1 MKLKIVISLLLGC
14 IAMNYLITSKVSA
27 EALKNEEFE
36 KLSIDEGLSNEH
48 VTAVFQDSKGYM
60 WIGTKDGLNRF
71 DGERT
76 KIYNCSTNDN
86 TLSSTYIEAIQ
97 EDSYGNIWVGTDNG
111 LDIIVRDTD
120 TIIRM
125 KDQKEDKFNL
135 GELEITSLLNNDNEE
150 NIMWVGTED
159 GLMKIDIESETIEA
173 FYHDKNNK
181 NSLTNSSITCLE
193 QGEDSS
199 IWVGTKQGVNLIDK
213 NKNIYNNEI
222 LTYKN
227 ELFVYDIEHDNSGK
241 IWISTKAGIFI
252 SDSNKKQREFIW
264 IINENSIKRYDIK
277 EKKINKIYYSKSKNI
292 YSNNDSVLVD
302 SEGNA
307 WISSSNGINKYLN
320 YKKTHAS
327 NKCCD
332 YETYLSGYAITSIY
346 EDFNG
351 TIWVGSEKGVYIL
364 NNQNQFNNYDHSENI
379 VSIIPCNGYIWIAT
393 KYKGI
398 YIIDA
403 SDNSVVSKINT
414 DDDRFN
420 LNNEYIKGLYKI
432 NDKYV
437 VVSTN
442 KEVITFDAEK
452 LSHTKELQSK
462 SYPSELNYIYS
473 DKEYI
478 WLAYTTGFYSYD
490 MKTGKKIDYSEDLIE
505 SNINPTSINYILPD
519 YKDENILWLGGTD
532 NGLVKYHKKKG
543 VIEQYK
549 HDSSD
554 KNSLINDYINCM
566 TFDNSGNLWIGTN
579 IGLSKFDTKKEA
591 FTSYTTAEG
600 LTNNFINSI
609 LVDNNDDLWI
619 STNKGLNKYDMK
631 QRHFIKFTKMD
642 GVNEY
647 QFNLSSALKNED
659 GYIMFGSTS
668 GITYFNPDDI
678 VNHEIHENKV
688 VIGDI
693 LVDGNKVIYDG
704 NELTLEYDNKNL
716 YIDYFVPNYENL
728 NNITYEY
735 MIEGIDSDWIYTEDR
750 NFLGIRTL
758 KPGKYTVKIRAKDGC
773 GNITKETRIN
783 IRVKNT
789 IWKTPLAYLTYIVI
803 VLAIITYILNYA
815 QILHKLVNK
824 KTKSLNVQLE
834 ENKKL
839 SAEIIGKEK
848 FKNNYFVNL
857 SHELRTPINVII
869 STVQLINSLNGDK
882 SMSGERL
889 EGYMDIIVRNCNNLL
904 KIINDIIDSS
914 KIETGQ
920 YKINRKNN
928 DIVYIVEEAALNMS
942 KYIEKKGLK
951 LIIDP
956 DIEEKI
962 IYCDDTEIERCITNL
977 LSNAVK
983 FTPEGGEIRVYIKE
997 VENNIEITVEDTGI
1011 GVSKEDQEF
1020 IFKRFSQVEGTGV
1033 TKATSSGIGLA
1044 LVKLVSELHGG
1055 YVRLESEVNKGSKF
1069 TIVLP
1074 DIVEDTVCNNEI

>member
-36 KLSIDEGLSNEH
+36 RLSIDEGLSNEH

-150 NIMWVGTED
+150 DIMWVGTED

-241 IWISTKAGIFI
+241 IWISTKEGIFI

-320 YKKTHAS
+320 YKKRYAS

-398 YIIDA
+398 YI
-403 SDNSVVSKINT
+403 
-414 DDDRFN
+414 
-420 LNNEYIKGLYKI
+420 
-432 NDKYV
+432 
-437 VVSTN
+437 
-442 KEVITFDAEK
+442 
-452 LSHTKELQSK
+452 
-462 SYPSELNYIYS
+462 
-473 DKEYI
+473 
-478 WLAYTTGFYSYD
+478 
-490 MKTGKKIDYSEDLIE
+490 
-505 SNINPTSINYILPD
+505 
-519 YKDENILWLGGTD
+519 
-532 NGLVKYHKKKG
+532 
-543 VIEQYK
+543 
-549 HDSSD
+549 
-554 KNSLINDYINCM
+554 
-566 TFDNSGNLWIGTN
+566 
-579 IGLSKFDTKKEA
+579 
-591 FTSYTTAEG
+591 
-600 LTNNFINSI
+600 
-609 LVDNNDDLWI
+609 
-619 STNKGLNKYDMK
+619 
-631 QRHFIKFTKMD
+631 
-642 GVNEY
+642 
-647 QFNLSSALKNED
+647 
-659 GYIMFGSTS
+659 
-668 GITYFNPDDI
+668 
-678 VNHEIHENKV
+678 
-688 VIGDI
+688 
-693 LVDGNKVIYDG
+693 
-704 NELTLEYDNKNL
+704 
-716 YIDYFVPNYENL
+716 
-728 NNITYEY
+728 
-735 MIEGIDSDWIYTEDR
+735 
-750 NFLGIRTL
+750 
-758 KPGKYTVKIRAKDGC
+758 
-773 GNITKETRIN
+773 
-783 IRVKNT
+783 
-789 IWKTPLAYLTYIVI
+789 
-803 VLAIITYILNYA
+803 
-815 QILHKLVNK
+815 
-824 KTKSLNVQLE
+824 
-834 ENKKL
+834 
-839 SAEIIGKEK
+839 
-848 FKNNYFVNL
+848 
-857 SHELRTPINVII
+857 
-869 STVQLINSLNGDK
+869 
-882 SMSGERL
+882 
-889 EGYMDIIVRNCNNLL
+889 
-904 KIINDIIDSS
+904 
-914 KIETGQ
+914 
-920 YKINRKNN
+920 
-928 DIVYIVEEAALNMS
+928 
-942 KYIEKKGLK
+942 
-951 LIIDP
+951 
-956 DIEEKI
+956 
-962 IYCDDTEIERCITNL
+962 
-977 LSNAVK
+977 
-983 FTPEGGEIRVYIKE
+983 
-997 VENNIEITVEDTGI
+997 
-1011 GVSKEDQEF
+1011 
-1020 IFKRFSQVEGTGV
+1020 
-1033 TKATSSGIGLA
+1033 
-1044 LVKLVSELHGG
+1044 
-1055 YVRLESEVNKGSKF
+1055 
-1069 TIVLP
+1069 
-1074 DIVEDTVCNNEI
+1074 

>member
-1 MKLKIVISLLLGC
+1 MKLKIIISLLLGC
-14 IAMNYLITSKVSA
+14 TVMHSFMTSKVSA
-27 EALKNEEFE
+27 EALKNEQFE
-36 KLSIDEGLSNEH
+36 RLSIDEGLSNEH
-48 VTAVFQDSKGYM
+48 ITAIFQDSKGYM

-76 KIYNCSTNDN
+76 KIYNCSTDEN
-86 TLSSTYIEAIQ
+86 TLSSTYIEAIE
-97 EDSYGNIWVGTDNG
+97 EDSFGNIWVGTDNG

-150 NIMWVGTED
+150 NIMWVGTEN
-159 GLMKIDIESETIEA
+159 GLMKINIENETIEL
-173 FYHDKNNK
+173 FHHDKNNK

-193 QGEDSS
+193 QGEDNS
-199 IWVGTKQGVNLIDK
+199 IWVGTKSGVNLIDK
-213 NKNIYNNEI
+213 NKNISYNETLI
-222 LTYKN
+222 YKN
-227 ELFVYDIEHDNSGK
+227 KLFINNIEYDDSGK
-241 IWISTKAGIFI
+241 VWVCTKEGIFI
-252 SDSNKKQREFIW
+252 VNSSRNQRESIW
-264 IINENSIKRYDIK
+264 MLDEKYVRRYDTK
-277 EKKINKIYYSKSKNI
+277 EEKTHILNKNKNKDIY
-292 YSNNDSVLVD
+292 NNNSVLVD
-302 SEGNA
+302 SKGNA
-307 WISSSNGINKYLN
+307 WISSSNGIKKYLEYEN
-320 YKKTHAS
+320 IDILNSHI
-327 NKCCD
+327 D
-332 YETYLSGYAITSIY
+332 YDTYLSDYAITSIY

-351 TIWVGSEKGVYIL
+351 TVWVGSENGAYIL
-364 NNQNQFNNYDHSENI
+364 SNQKQFNSYYKENI
-379 VSIIPCNGYIWIAT
+379 VSIQQCNGYIWIAT

-398 YIIDA
+398 YIIDT
-403 SDNSVVSKINT
+403 SNNSVISKINT
-414 DDDRFN
+414 DDTGFN
-420 LNNEYIKGLYKI
+420 LNNAYIKDLYKI
-432 NDKYV
+432 NDKYI

-442 KEVITFDAEK
+442 KETITFDVEDFPY
-452 LSHTKELQSK
+452 TEELRTQ

-473 DKEYI
+473 DNEYI
-478 WLAYTTGFYSYD
+478 WLAYTTGFYSYSI
-490 MKTGKKIDYSEDLIE
+490 KTGTKIDYSEDLME
-505 SNINPTSINYILPD
+505 SNINPKSIYYILPD
-519 YKDENILWLGGTD
+519 YKDENILWLCGTE

-543 VIEQYK
+543 VIQQYK
-549 HDSSD
+549 HDSSN

-579 IGLSKFDTKKEA
+579 IGLSKFDTKKKI
-591 FTSYTTAEG
+591 FTSYTIVEG

-609 LVDNNDDLWI
+609 LVDNNDNLWI
-619 STNKGLNKYDMK
+619 STNKGLNKYDIK
-631 QRHFIKFTKMD
+631 KGYFIKFAKMD
-642 GVNEY
+642 GINGY
-647 QFNLSSALKNED
+647 QFNLNSALKKED
-659 GYIMFGSTS
+659 GSMIFGSTS
-668 GITYFNPDDI
+668 GITYFNPDNI
-678 VNHEIHENKV
+678 VNHEIYINKA

-693 LVDGNKVIYDG
+693 ILDGNKLNYDG

-716 YIDYFVPNYENL
+716 YIDYFVPDYENL

-735 MIEGIDSDWIYTEDR
+735 MIEGIDSDWIYTEDKS
-750 NFLGIRTL
+750 FLGIRTL
-758 KPGKYTVKIRAKDGC
+758 KPGKYTLKIRAKDGR
-773 GNITKETRIN
+773 GNISEETRMN

-789 IWKTPLAYLTYIVI
+789 IWKTPLAYLIYIVI
-803 VLAIITYILNYA
+803 VLGIITYILNYA
-815 QILHKLVNK
+815 EILHKLVNK